1 MSPMKTAFASLAVL
15 VFAGAAY
22 AQTDTMS
29 KGSMSSSDS
38 MSSGSMHMSKSQMAT
53 MNKCKAMSHDA
64 MMKSSK
70 CAAMMKAHPDMMKN
84 GSMSS
89 DSMGH

>member
-1 MSPMKTAFASLAVL
+1 MSPMKTAFASLAIL
-15 VFAGAAY
+15 AFAGAAY

-29 KGSMSSSDS
+29 KGSMSSSEN

-64 MMKSSK
+64 MMKSHSCMK
-70 CAAMMKAHPDMMKN
+70 MMKAHPDMMK